1 MAQVREASPGD
12 LVGRQV
18 GRYTVLSHLASGGM
32 AELYIARQEAVGGFE
47 KQVVLKI
54 LQPRY
59 AKNPRFVQMFLDEAP
74 LAAKLNHP
82 AIVHVYDVADEAGL
96 KYIAME

>member
-1 MAQVREASPGD
+1 MANPGD
-12 LVGRQV
+12 LVGRLV
-18 GRYTVLSHLASGGM
+18 GRYAVVRHLASGGM
-32 AELYIARQEAVGGFE
+32 AELYIARQESVGGFE

-59 AKNPRFVQMFLDEAP
+59 AKNPRVVTMFLDEAR

-82 AIVHVYDVADEAGL
+82 AIVHVYDVADEGGL
-96 KYIAME
+96 KYIAMEYIHG